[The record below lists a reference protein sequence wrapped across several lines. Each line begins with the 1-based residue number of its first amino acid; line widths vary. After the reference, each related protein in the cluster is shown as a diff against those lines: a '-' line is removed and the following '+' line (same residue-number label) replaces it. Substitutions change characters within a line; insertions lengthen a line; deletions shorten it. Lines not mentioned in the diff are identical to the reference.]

1 MHTETTTNMHAVNLD
16 NITDEA
22 RDYLARAIASFVLLD
37 GDEPLCDERR
47 EQLREQ
53 FCGAVGVLDTAIGV
67 LHDAALDAAKARQ

>member
-22 RDYLARAIASFVLLD
+22 RDFLCRAIAAHVLLD
-37 GDEPLCDERR
+37 GDELLGDERR

-53 FCGAVGVLDTAIGV
+53 FRGAVSELDVAISV